1 MRKQIFISDLDGT
14 LLKNDATLS
23 HYSRSNLE
31 LLLAQDIAITIATAR
46 SITSVREI
54 LGDLPIRLPVVCA
67 NGAYVA
73 DLETGIHHFTQSIN
87 KPADGLIL
95 EMIEYYGLSPFITS
109 YDGKKD
115 HLYYNRICNEAMW
128 WYEQDRLQA
137 NDARLKRL
145 FTLSRAIDED
155 IICFNV
161 MGRKEQLLPLEYE
174 LEKLFGNEVAL
185 YFYENWL
192 DGDWYW
198 LSIFDK
204 QATKANA
211 IQKLIQQL
219 SYELSHLTV
228 FGDNHNDLS
237 MFHLGANRVA
247 PANAVPEIKALASH
261 IIGTNETDSV
271 VNYLLKAT
279 DQV

>member
-1 MRKQIFISDLDGT
+1 MRRQIFISDLDGT

-23 HYSRSNLE
+23 HYSRTNLE

-46 SITSVREI
+46 SITSVKEI

-67 NGAYVA
+67 NGAYIA
-73 DLETGIHHFTQSIN
+73 DLTTGKHHFTQSIG
-87 KPADGLIL
+87 KPMDGLIL
-95 EMIEYYGLSPFITS
+95 EMIEFYGLSPFITT
-109 YDGKKD
+109 YDGQGD
-115 HLYYNRICNEAMW
+115 HLYYSRICNEAMW

-137 NDARLKRL
+137 KDARLKRL
-145 FTLSRAIDED
+145 YTLSRAVDEEV
-155 IICFNV
+155 ICFNV
-161 MGRKEQLLPLEYE
+161 MGRKDQLLPLEKE
-174 LEKLFGNEVAL
+174 LEMLFGDQISL

-192 DGDWYW
+192 DGSWYW
-198 LSIFDK
+198 LSVFDK

-219 SYELSHLTV
+219 SYELTHLTV

-237 MFHLGANRVA
+237 MFHLGANKVA
-247 PANAVPEIKALASH
+247 PANAVPEIKALASQ

-279 DQV
+279 AQV